1 MKHGLKIVA
10 LPLVLIC
17 FACGC
22 VEKKPR
28 VKVGKVISEKLASTE
43 QRLGYDFFDSK
54 NHFRSRAETVYYLIA
69 EDGTMIEVDL
79 KEYAKTKVGQS
90 VQSSDWE

>member
-1 MKHGLKIVA
+1 MKHGFG
-10 LPLVLIC
+10 LVVILLASM
-17 FACGC
+17 FLACGC
-22 VEKKPR
+22 DELKPR

-43 QRLGYDFFDSK
+43 QRLGYDPFDSN

>member
-1 MKHGLKIVA
+1 MKYGLRLVVLNVA
-10 LPLVLIC
+10 LIC
-17 FACGC
+17 LCCGC
-22 VEKKPR
+22 ETRSPR
-28 VKVGKVISEKLASTE
+28 VKIAKVISEKLASTE